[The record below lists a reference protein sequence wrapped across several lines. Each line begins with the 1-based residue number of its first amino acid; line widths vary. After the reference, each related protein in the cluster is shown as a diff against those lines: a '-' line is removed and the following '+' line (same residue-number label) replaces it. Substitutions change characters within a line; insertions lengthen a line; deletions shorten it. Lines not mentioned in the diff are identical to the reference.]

1 MNYIWSPWR
10 MSYIQSHKNQA
21 VCVFCSEAEKPDNPE
36 NLIVRRGQRAFV
48 ILNRYPYTSGHLLIV
63 PYEHQPTLDLLDIET
78 RSELMEM
85 VNEGIQVLE
94 SVYKPQGYNV
104 GINIGELA
112 GAGITGHIHMHVVPR
127 WGGDTNFMS
136 SLGNTRVL
144 PESLEDSYRRLAE
157 AWKQKTRTGD

>member
-1 MNYIWSPWR
+1 